1 MDKTTYSERTIRMYF
16 IQFMGMASKCAGMV
30 TSGSKSSK
38 LPKKDPMYFTVALK
52 GTQFQ
57 CSHFEI

>member
-1 MDKTTYSERTIRMYF
+1 MNKTTYSERTVRMYF

-30 TSGSKSSK
+30 TSRSKSSK
-38 LPKKDPMYFTVALK
+38 LPEKNPMYFIVALK

-57 CSHFEI
+57 CSHSEI